1 MLYLNRKRGEQ
12 IKIGDDITIEVD
24 SITEDG
30 VEVFGTVK
38 IGIDAPRE
46 LQIDRPEWKE
56 KQP

>member
-46 LQIDRPEWKE
+46 LQIDRPEWKD

>member
-12 IKIGDDITIEVD
+12 IKIGDDIVIEID

-38 IGIDAPRE
+38 VGIDAPKDMH
-46 LQIDRPEWKE
+46 IDRPEWKN